1 MFTVGLTGGVA
12 AGKSTATNFFI
23 EKGITVID
31 ADIISR
37 NLQIQGE
44 EGYKKIVKKFSDDIL
59 DTNSEIDRKKIRE
72 IAFSDPK
79 NKKWLEDLMHPMI
92 RDEVIK
98 QFEKVESSWAIYS
111 APLWSNK
118 NVFNRT
124 LVIDAPKHLQLARIK
139 ERDSINP
146 EIAEGIINAQI
157 SSNDRINYATDLI
170 INDGT
175 IDVLNDKLEFYY
187 SLYSKLASKNK
198 S

>member
-23 EKGITVID
+23 DKGITVVD
-31 ADIISR
+31 ADLISR

-44 EGYKKIVKKFSDDIL
+44 EGYKQIVKKFSDDIL

-79 NKKWLEDLMHPMI
+79 NKKWLEDLMHPII

-111 APLWSNK
+111 APLWSRKNK
-118 NVFNRT
+118 FNRT
-124 LVIDAPKHLQLARIK
+124 LVIDAPKEFQLQRII
-139 ERDSINP
+139 ERDNCSK
-146 EIAEGIINAQI
+146 EVAEQVIAQQI
-157 SSNDRINYATDLI
+157 SSIERNCYATDLL
-170 INDGT
+170 INDSS
-175 IDVLNDKLEFYY
+175 LEKF
-187 SLYSKLASKNK
+187 KNK
-198 S
+198 LQFYFELYNNLANE